1 MPSPP
6 WEDPAG
12 VEDSQVGAG
21 TARGRMRP
29 RVGTGTRGGD
39 VCAPISWSLRLP
51 GAAVAALR
59 HHGCPWWPRA
69 RGRRGPAARSGV
81 TLPRG
86 QTCPHRCS
94 RGTGSARGLSALR
107 TDTSP
112 SPGLGHRAPGDSR
125 VPAAAPAAPHP
136 HPPPVST
143 QSHRT
148 PKPLHPKATAARC
161 PLCAIPGVLVA
172 ARMGTA
178 VCKWP
183 QISVAT
189 KPQCCLSWGGVSNLR
204 ALHHMGS
211 HIPRVPY
218 PKSPLS

>member
-148 PKPLHPKATAARC
+148 PKPPHPKATAPQSHRS
-161 PLCAIPGVLVA
+161 PLSP
-172 ARMGTA
+172 
-178 VCKWP
+178 VCHP
-183 QISVAT
+183 
-189 KPQCCLSWGGVSNLR
+189 WGPRGSEDGDSGLQMAPNLR
-204 ALHHMGS
+204 S
-211 HIPRVPY
+211 HQTPVLSVLGGGLKSEGAASHGVPY